1 MNLKNKIQNLIKK
14 KRENNSNLSQE
25 VRYKSSNNWSIA
37 ILWTIIGSFGFGIIF
52 ACISRI
58 DEVVITRGE
67 LQAVGA
73 ERPIKIPIDGI
84 VSKILVKEG
93 EEVELGQVLLELEY
107 DVFIRN
113 KEKLEFQIASN
124 KEIYLNEEDMLTR
137 YETLLKDGGVSLFEY
152 LTQKN
157 KVNEIKSKIKELES
171 ELQVINYQLSKTIIK
186 SPLKGK
192 VFNLI
197 PSSPGY
203 AASKA
208 ETLLLIVPSEE
219 LEAKIFFNNSD
230 IGFLRDNMSAE
241 IRIDSYPFTQ
251 FGHIKGNLKA
261 IGKEALPPDQF
272 NPQAR
277 FPGYVKLS
285 KQYLERKN
293 KKYFIQSGQ
302 TLSANFVVR
311 DKPLITLLT
320 DVIANAWDSLRG
332 IKTEGSVNQK
342 LIYED

>member
-1 MNLKNKIQNLIKK
+1 MNIKNKIQNLLKK
-14 KRENNSNLSQE
+14 KVKVKNVLSQE

-37 ILWTIIGSFGFGIIF
+37 ILWTIIGSFGFGILF

-58 DEVVITRGE
+58 DEIVITRGE

-73 ERPIKIPIDGI
+73 ERPIKLPIDGI

-93 EEVELGQVLLELEY
+93 EEVEPEQVLLELEY
-107 DVFIRN
+107 EVFLRN
-113 KEKLEFQIASN
+113 KEKLEFQILSN
-124 KEIYLNEEDMLTR
+124 KEIYINEENMLMR
-137 YETLLKDGGVSLFEY
+137 YETLLEDGGVSFLEY
-152 LTQKN
+152 LSQKN
-157 KVNEIKSKIKELES
+157 KVQEIKSKIKELES
-171 ELQVINYQLSKTIIK
+171 ELKVINYQLSKTKIK

-203 AASKA
+203 SASKG

-219 LEAKIFFNNSD
+219 LEAKVFFNNSD
-230 IGFLRDNMSAE
+230 IGFIRENMSAE
-241 IRIDSYPFTQ
+241 VRIDSYPFTQ

-285 KQYLERKN
+285 RQYLEKKD
-293 KKYFIQSGQ
+293 KKYIIQSGQ
-302 TLSANFVVR
+302 TLSANFIVR

-332 IKTEGSVNQK
+332 IKTEGSINK
-342 LIYED
+342 N

>member
-1 MNLKNKIQNLIKK
+1 MKFKNKIKNFIKK
-14 KRENNSNLSQE
+14 KTGDKSNLSQE
-25 VRYKSSNNWSIA
+25 VRYKSNNNWSIA
-37 ILWTIIGSFGFGIIF
+37 ILWTIIGSFGFGIFF

-58 DEVVITRGE
+58 DEIVITRGE

-84 VSKILVKEG
+84 ISNILVKEG
-93 EEVELGQVLLELEY
+93 EEVESGQVLLELEY
-107 DVFIRN
+107 EVFMRN
-113 KEKLEFQIASN
+113 KEKLEFQIVSN
-124 KEIYLNEEDMLTR
+124 REIYLNEENMLIR
-137 YETLLKDGGVSLFEY
+137 YETILKDGGVSLIEY
-152 LTQKN
+152 LSQKN
-157 KVNEIKSKIKELES
+157 KVQEIKSKLKELES
-171 ELQVINYQLSKTIIK
+171 ELKVINYQLSKTRIK

-203 AASKA
+203 SASKG
-208 ETLLLIVPSEE
+208 ETLLLVVPSEE

-251 FGHIKGNLKA
+251 FGHIKGTLKA

-285 KQYLERKN
+285 QQYLERNN

-332 IKTEGSVNQK
+332 IKTEGSINQN
-342 LIYED
+342 